1 LKRQRL
7 EDLEDEGFQITVKTL
22 SGSTLLLSVENAD
35 TIETIKQ
42 QIIWMLGWIFSQPRD
57 LILVLGGV
65 QLDDARTLPEC
76 GITSGT
82 QLTLVL
88 RLRGGVGMDSA
99 SDVDPFDS
107 FDDSGDDLASSVPPE
122 VSGK

>member
-1 LKRQRL
+1 
-7 EDLEDEGFQITVKTL
+7 
-22 SGSTLLLSVENAD
+22 
-35 TIETIKQ
+35 
-42 QIIWMLGWIFSQPRD
+42 MLGWIFSHPRD
-57 LILVLGGV
+57 LILVLGGI

-82 QLTLVL
+82 QLTMVL

-99 SDVDPFDS
+99 SDVDPFET
-107 FDDSGDDLASSVPPE
+107 FDDSGDDGLSSSGPPE